1 MKRAWWWR
9 NADGDEVGAF
19 ATLSRAITKGEIA
32 VLQWL
37 LEHAAV
43 TNVAAYQAKA
53 LDQLQAKPCCD
64 TCAGLLF
71 HDTQPIK
78 IGFQLLADALAVYPD
93 GQIAGV
99 LLWASGGEFAW
110 LELHDTFTI
119 GTAKRFPGTSEMRT
133 WEQHGQSLV

>member
-1 MKRAWWWR
+1 MNGR
-9 NADGDEVGAF
+9 
-19 ATLSRAITKGEIA
+19 TITEGEIA
-32 VLQWL
+32 VLRWL

-43 TNVAAYQAKA
+43 ADGAAYRAKP
-53 LDQLQAKPCCD
+53 LERLQPSPCCD

-71 HDTQPIK
+71 YEAQPIK
-78 IGFQLLADALAVYPD
+78 IGFQMLADALAVYPD

-110 LELHDTFTI
+110 LELHDTFTD
-119 GTAKRFPGTSEMRT
+119 GTAKRFPETSDLRT